1 MLARRVIIFSLL
13 TNFVINKC
21 FMIKELG
28 SFILNNFDFGF
39 VISINIITYAIV
51 KIIENITKKQ
61 VKKLFKIIATI
72 IITIIFDFV
81 FIKYTEIDKQILLN
95 SSILAPVAWD
105 WVIKPICKL
114 IKIDY
119 KNLDK
124 DE

>member
-1 MLARRVIIFSLL
+1 
-13 TNFVINKC
+13 
-21 FMIKELG
+21 MIQELG

-39 VISINIITYAIV
+39 VISVNIITYAII
-51 KIIENITKKQ
+51 KIIESITKKQ

-72 IITIIFDFV
+72 IVTIGFDFIC
-81 FIKYTEIDKQILLN
+81 IKYTEIDKQILLN

-105 WVIKPICKL
+105 WVIKPLCKL

-124 DE
+124 EE

>member
-1 MLARRVIIFSLL
+1 
-13 TNFVINKC
+13 
-21 FMIKELG
+21 MIQELG

-39 VISINIITYAIV
+39 VISVNIITYAII
-51 KIIENITKKQ
+51 KIIENITKK
-61 VKKLFKIIATI
+61 KLKRIFKIIATVVV
-72 IITIIFDFV
+72 TIGFDFI

-124 DE
+124 EE

>member
-1 MLARRVIIFSLL
+1 
-13 TNFVINKC
+13 
-21 FMIKELG
+21 MIQELG

-39 VISINIITYAIV
+39 VISVNIITYAII
-51 KIIENITKKQ
+51 KIIESITKK
-61 VKKLFKIIATI
+61 KLKRIFKIIATI
-72 IITIIFDFV
+72 LVTISFDFI

-124 DE
+124 E

>member
-1 MLARRVIIFSLL
+1 
-13 TNFVINKC
+13 
-21 FMIKELG
+21 MIQELG

-39 VISINIITYAIV
+39 VISVNIITYAII
-51 KIIENITKKQ
+51 KIIENIIKN
-61 VKKLFKIIATI
+61 KLKRIFKIIVTI
-72 IITIIFDFV
+72 GVTLCFDYIFL
-81 FIKYTEIDKQILLN
+81 KYTEIDKQILLN

-114 IKIDY
+114 IKVDY

>member
-1 MLARRVIIFSLL
+1 
-13 TNFVINKC
+13 
-21 FMIKELG
+21 MIQELG

-39 VISINIITYAIV
+39 VISVNIITYAII
-51 KIIENITKKQ
+51 KIIENITKK
-61 VKKLFKIIATI
+61 KLKRIFKIIATI
-72 IITIIFDFV
+72 IVTIGFDFI

-124 DE
+124 E

>member
-1 MLARRVIIFSLL
+1 
-13 TNFVINKC
+13 
-21 FMIKELG
+21 MIQELG

-39 VISINIITYAIV
+39 VISVNIITYVII
-51 KIIENITKKQ
+51 KIIENITKK
-61 VKKLFKIIATI
+61 KLKRIFKIIATI
-72 IITIIFDFV
+72 VVTIGFDFI

-124 DE
+124 E

>member
-1 MLARRVIIFSLL
+1 
-13 TNFVINKC
+13 
-21 FMIKELG
+21 MIQELG

-39 VISINIITYAIV
+39 VISVNIITYAII
-51 KIIENITKKQ
+51 KIIESITKK
-61 VKKLFKIIATI
+61 KLKRIFKIVSTI
-72 IITIIFDFV
+72 VVTIVFDFV

-124 DE
+124 EE

>member
-1 MLARRVIIFSLL
+1 
-13 TNFVINKC
+13 
-21 FMIKELG
+21 MIQELG

-39 VISINIITYAIV
+39 VISVNIVTYAII
-51 KIIENITKKQ
+51 KIIESITKS
-61 VKKLFKIIATI
+61 KLKRIFKILATI
-72 IITIIFDFV
+72 VVTIAFDFV

-124 DE
+124 EE

>member
-1 MLARRVIIFSLL
+1 
-13 TNFVINKC
+13 
-21 FMIKELG
+21 MIQELG

-39 VISINIITYAIV
+39 VISVNIITYAII
-51 KIIENITKKQ
+51 KIIESITKKQ

-72 IITIIFDFV
+72 IVTIGFDFIC
-81 FIKYTEIDKQILLN
+81 IKYTEIDKQILLN

-105 WVIKPICKL
+105 WVIKPLCKL

-124 DE
+124 ENNE